1 MIAAKIVVIILKAI
15 YAFSAFLTALYCI
28 EFAMQEK
35 QERRYDNNGWLTI
48 SIFWMLLMIPIC
60 ITTFSSNPYWS
71 WDKVLMCFFPIMPLV
86 MCGSDPHDIYEE
98 NYKKSPLKY
107 CILLCCTIFVPWIL
121 GGCFEWQERA
131 YNMSLIE
138 KAEFGEAQIYSFKK
152 CPDNNAAEHVHV
164 TYYDANGYLK
174 EMKIYPGRTV
184 SDIEKIDPRE
194 WAKSGEAPVI
204 ITDNENKIAY
214 TLQKKD
220 GTIRG
225 PKILYCTQYFYN
237 EYIKYLSN

>member
-1 MIAAKIVVIILKAI
+1 MVTVKIVIIIFKVI
-15 YAFSAFLTALYCI
+15 YAFSAFLMTLYCI
-28 EFAMQEK
+28 EFAMQER

-60 ITTFSSNPYWS
+60 ITTFSRNPYWS
-71 WDKVLMCFFPIMPLV
+71 WDKILMCFYPIMTFV
-86 MCGSDPHDIYEE
+86 MIGSDPYDIYEE
-98 NYKKSPLKY
+98 NYKKSPLIH

-121 GGCFEWQERA
+121 GGCFEWQERT

-138 KAEFGEAQIYSFKK
+138 KAEFSEAQIYSFKK
-152 CPDNNAAEHVHV
+152 CPNNNAAEHVHV

-174 EMKIYPGRTV
+174 EMKLYPSRTV
-184 SDIEKIDPRE
+184 SSIDKIDPHE
-194 WAKSGEAPVI
+194 WAKEGKAPVI